1 MFDNTN
7 HYALRTE
14 VAEGIAHYFVSFKG
28 GQAIVREIE
37 VSETVYLAFCQF
49 VKTERSL
56 RRWDERHT
64 EYSEL
69 TDETL
74 NDRARFTQKGVD
86 ETAIETEC
94 TETLYRAIAE
104 LPEIQRRRFL
114 LYCEHGMTYAAI
126 GRLEG
131 CSATSVKDSV
141 DRASAKI
148 ITKLKEHDVV

>member
-1 MFDNTN
+1 MFDSTN

-14 VAEGIAHYFVSFKG
+14 AAEGITRYFVSFKD
-28 GQAIVREIE
+28 GQAIQRETE
-37 VSETVYLAFCQF
+37 VSEAVYLMFCQF
-49 VKTERSL
+49 VKTERNL

-74 NDRARFTQKGVD
+74 NDHARHTPKGVD
-86 ETAIETEC
+86 EAAIEAERN
-94 TETLYRAIAE
+94 ETLYRAIAE

-114 LYCEHGMTYAAI
+114 LYCDEGMTYAAI

-131 CSATSVKDSV
+131 CSAMSIKDSV
-141 DRASAKI
+141 DRARAKI
-148 ITKLKEHDVV
+148 IKKLEV

>member
-14 VAEGIAHYFVSFKG
+14 VAEGIMRYFVSFKD
-28 GQAIVREIE
+28 GQAVRREIE
-37 VSETVYLAFCQF
+37 VSEAVYLTFCQF
-49 VKTERSL
+49 VKTERNL

-69 TDETL
+69 TEETL
-74 NDRARFTQKGVD
+74 NDRARFTPKGVE
-86 ETAIETEC
+86 ETAIETERN
-94 TETLYRAIAE
+94 EALYRAITE

-141 DRASAKI
+141 DRARAKI
-148 ITKLKEHDVV
+148 IRKLEV